1 VSEPGPEYN
10 YPRTLAELLERLS
23 VKKKTQPPAADDKQN
38 DRSAEKDKRPVKDDA
53 P

>member
-23 VKKKTQPPAADDKQN
+23 VKKKTQPPAADEKQR
-38 DRSAEKDKRPVKDDA
+38 DRIADEKDGDRGR
-53 P
+53 